1 MNAIAQLVES
11 FLYSISSFLYFPV
24 ILGVAGFCVYGV
36 YLLGV
41 FAREWRERQAGR
53 MVVLTNY
60 QQALADLLTATKGQ
74 TDELIQAR
82 VERLLQSTELE
93 YIKQLDK
100 VRFMIRTGPALGL
113 MGTLIPMGTALAS
126 LAEGNIPN
134 MASSMVGAFT
144 ATVAGLFS
152 SVMAYL
158 IAMGR
163 ERWLRADIREMEF
176 HTEIT
181 LHTHSQ
187 HQREDALAEELSA

>member
-1 MNAIAQLVES
+1 MNAVAQTVES
-11 FLYSISSFLYFPV
+11 FLYTISTLLYFPV

-41 FAREWRERQAGR
+41 FVREWRERHSGQIVA
-53 MVVLTNY
+53 LTNY
-60 QQALADLLTATKGQ
+60 QQALTDLLKASKGQ
-74 TDELIQAR
+74 HETLIQAQ

-181 LHTHSQ
+181 MQSHSPRQ
-187 HQREDALAEELSA
+187 TEDALAEELSQ

>member
-41 FAREWRERQAGR
+41 FAREWRERQAGQTIALAR
-53 MVVLTNY
+53 Y
-60 QQALADLLTATKGQ
+60 QQALADLLTESKGQ
-74 TDELIQAR
+74 TDDLIQAR